1 MAKKE
6 EPFHA
11 PFKKLK
17 GVKIT
22 QKTTQ
27 GKKVS
32 PEKPVKPQPP
42 EEPDDREIFASAM
55 RGVIPIGNDRLVPE
69 PADPRDIVDSI
80 RESIRRQD
88 QEVIDTL
95 KSLVRGAAHFDI
107 TCTGEYLEGHAIPLD
122 PKTMAKLKAGEL
134 TVQGHLDLHGYT
146 RQAAEQV
153 LVSFIL
159 SSHALG
165 HRVVL
170 IIHGRGLKSSR
181 GPVLKEQL
189 VRWLTT
195 GSLSHLVLAFC
206 SARPCDGGTGAL
218 YVLLKKRPK
227 KSRWNRP

>member
-22 QKTTQ
+22 P
-27 GKKVS
+27 GKKDTPP
-32 PEKPVKPQPP
+32 PEPARPKQPP
-42 EEPDDREIFASAM
+42 APPDDHEIFASAM
-55 RGVIPIGNDRLVPE
+55 HGVTRLGNDRIVPE
-69 PADPRDIVDSI
+69 PVDPREIVDSI
-80 RESIRRQD
+80 RESVRKQE

-95 KSLVRGAAHFDI
+95 KALVRGAAHFDI
-107 TCTGEYLEGHAIPLD
+107 TCTGEYLEGHSIPLD
-122 PKTMAKLKAGEL
+122 PKTMAKLKAGDL

-153 LVSFIL
+153 LASFIL

-195 GSLSHLVLAFC
+195 GSLSHLVLAFS

-227 KSRWNRP
+227 KSKWNRPG